1 MPRREA
7 TRRSAGGDRPP
18 DGEDRVKTVLCYG
31 DSNTYGAD
39 PAGGPRFGPDV
50 RWTGVLA
57 RALGDGYRVI
67 EEGLNGRTTRWD
79 DAIEPGRNGLTTL
92 RPILE
97 SHNPI
102 DLVTV
107 MLGTNDLKARF
118 GLNAS
123 DIAQSAGDLG
133 ATARLF
139 ARDAAGNPATVL
151 LMAPPPVATLGELD
165 LMFAG
170 ALEKSRLFGEYYR
183 RAAGWYGLE
192 FFDAGGVIASS
203 EQDGIHFDPDQHDKL
218 GQALAG
224 RIRGLIG

>member
-1 MPRREA
+1 M
-7 TRRSAGGDRPP
+7 
-18 DGEDRVKTVLCYG
+18 KTVLCYG
-31 DSNTYGAD
+31 DSNTHGAD
-39 PAGGPRFGPDV
+39 PAGGARFGPDV

-67 EEGLNGRTTRWD
+67 EEGLGGRTTRWD
-79 DAIEPGRNGLTTL
+79 DPIEPGRNGLTTL

-133 ATARLF
+133 AIAKHF
-139 ARDAAGNPATVL
+139 AVDADGKPATIL
-151 LMAPPPVATLGELD
+151 LMAPPPLSTLSGLD

-170 ALEKSRLFGEYYR
+170 GEDKSRLFGEYYR
-183 RAAGWYGLE
+183 RAAEWYDLE
-192 FFDAGGVIASS
+192 FFDAGRVIVSS
-203 EQDGIHFDPDQHDKL
+203 ELDGVHFDPDQHENL
-218 GQALAG
+218 GRALAE